1 MCRSLGQNF
10 LLVNGTDVLS
20 GEASGAPLRAFG
32 TLAVI
37 WILARFISWNVPEN
51 IAPGPLDSLRG
62 HAAIRDIRKMHGTGT
77 AGPAGIRSSE
87 PMVSRN
93 IVAKQLDAKNIP
105 YPARRSIEQDP
116 VRLPFTRRRHSL
128 LKLQPQIIAY
138 RLPSMTSLPPNG
150 SLADRTRSR
159 AMREQSMPAKENR
172 RGLTGYFWIFA
183 RQAPQINGPE
193 AIGTRAAISNGQYGG
208 SQTGAI
214 LSYPIF
220 TSPGPEVAVYGRLSA
235 ALAPLAQK
243 ELALG
248 GRLRLFESLPLSIHA
263 EQRFSAESGRGGG
276 TAFFATSGAGPN
288 PIIEKIMIETYAQ
301 AGYVLGDEQTYFFD
315 GFATLQR
322 PIIKSDRKKLSIGT
336 GAWVGGQR
344 NVARLDIG
352 PRADIRIPLG
362 AADARI
368 AVDWRVRV
376 AGDAQPR
383 SGAAITLSTSF

>member
-1 MCRSLGQNF
+1 MCRSSGQN
-10 LLVNGTDVLS
+10 LLLANGTDALS
-20 GEASGAPLRAFG
+20 GDVSGAPLRAFG

-37 WILARFISWNVPEN
+37 WILARIISWNAPEN
-51 IAPGPLDSLRG
+51 IVPGPLDSLRG
-62 HAAIRDIRKMHGTGT
+62 HAAIRDTPKVHGAGT
-77 AGPAGIRSSE
+77 AGPTGTRLPE
-87 PMVSRN
+87 PMVSRS
-93 IVAKQLDAKNIP
+93 IVAKQQDAKNIP
-105 YPARRSIEQDP
+105 FPARRSIEPDP
-116 VRLPFTRRRHSL
+116 VRLPLTRRRHSL
-128 LKLQPQIIAY
+128 LKLQPQLVGY
-138 RLPSMTSLPPNG
+138 RLPSVTSLPPNG
-150 SLADRTRSR
+150 SLAGRTRSR
-159 AMREQSMPAKENR
+159 AMREQNMPAKESR

-183 RQAPQINGPE
+183 RQASQFNGPG

-208 SQTGAI
+208 SQAGAI

-235 ALAPLAQK
+235 ALTHLAQK

-248 GRLRLFESLPLSIHA
+248 GRLRPFDSLPLSIHA
-263 EQRFSAESGRGGG
+263 EQRFSAESGRAGG
-276 TAFFATSGAGPN
+276 TALFATGGTGPN

-322 PIIKSDRKKLSIGT
+322 PIINSNRKKLSIGT

-362 AADARI
+362 TEAARI